1 MTMCVL
7 WGAIRALRCCREVL
21 VAASIWAALAGA
33 GASAQT
39 YPTRPVTVIV
49 PLAAGSTTDI
59 LARVMAA
66 ELSKSLGQTVVV
78 DDRPGAGG
86 TIGMRQV
93 AQAAP
98 DGYTLLLGTNSTL
111 AINVGL
117 FSHLPYDS
125 IKDFAPILQIASSSN
140 VLIVGPASPV
150 NSLKDLMALA
160 RAKPGQLTFSSGGNG
175 TTHHLSG
182 ALFNAMAGVEA
193 VHVPY
198 KGAPQGISAVMSGEV
213 SFGFFNTPNIVPV
226 SRDRLLKTLAVTSLE
241 RSPLLSEL
249 PTMAEAG
256 LPGYE
261 TTVSFG
267 LLAPAKTPPAIVT
280 RLYDESIKILAHN
293 EVREKLTEQ
302 GYDVGPSPSPADYAR
317 QIQADIDK
325 WVPIVKATGASLD

>member
-1 MTMCVL
+1 MRMLLKVIRVL
-7 WGAIRALRCCREVL
+7 RFRAPVL
-21 VAASIWAALAGA
+21 VAVSIWGALAGA
-33 GASAQT
+33 GASAQH
-39 YPTRPVTVIV
+39 YPTRPVTLVV
-49 PLAAGSTTDI
+49 PLAAGSTADI
-59 LARVMAA
+59 LARVMGA

-78 DDRPGAGG
+78 DDRPGGGG
-86 TIGMRQV
+86 TIGLRQV

-98 DGYTLLLGTNSTL
+98 DGYTLVLGSNSTL

-117 FSHLPYDS
+117 FAHLPYDS
-125 IKDFAPILQIASSSN
+125 VKDFAPILQIASSSN

-150 NSLKDLMALA
+150 NSLKELIALA
-160 RAKPGQLTFSSGGNG
+160 KAKPGQLTFSSGGNG

-182 ALFNAMAGVEA
+182 ALFSSMAGVET

-226 SRDRLLKTLAVTSLE
+226 SRDRLLKTLAVTSPQ
-241 RSPLLSEL
+241 RSPLFPEL
-249 PTMAEAG
+249 PTMGEAG

-280 RLYDESIKILAHN
+280 RLYDENIKILAHD
-293 EVREKLTEQ
+293 EVRKKLTEQ
-302 GYDVGPSPSPADYAR
+302 GYDVGPSPSPADYTR
-317 QIQADIDK
+317 QIQADIAK